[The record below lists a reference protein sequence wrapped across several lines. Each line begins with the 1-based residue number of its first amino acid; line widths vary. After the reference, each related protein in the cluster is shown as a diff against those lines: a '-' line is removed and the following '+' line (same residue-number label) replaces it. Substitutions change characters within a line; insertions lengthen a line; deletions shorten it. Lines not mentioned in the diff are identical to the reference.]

1 MSANLTIALDSAPL
15 NKDPHWPADYDGR
28 LISAALTRP
37 LLPTAKAAKAAK
49 APAYASA
56 KAPGAAPGNADRTR
70 GSALRAEYLER
81 HDRWRVHLDTSL
93 RWSDGT
99 QLTSADVLRSAQRVL
114 DRPHS
119 MAFRLL
125 HGESPRADAVR
136 SAGPGCVDFSFARP
150 ISFAEDVLT
159 LPQFAPGRAALTSS
173 LGPYQ
178 LIGTGDRNATLAG
191 NPYQRPPEGEPAEL
205 LEFRFFP
212 DVNHAINEYARGA
225 VDVLPTTGMGTAE
238 LALARGGQDIP
249 FGDIPIFGCL
259 DFGSRSSL
267 LSGPPEVRR
276 ALGASLN
283 RAAIARALPDL
294 IRPYW
299 TASGAWSD
307 NAPAAEPTAELTTV
321 QVDAVRKALGANVE
335 IPFAAFRPNDEIVA
349 GICGQL
355 KSVFGIAASGRP
367 LGYRQYART
376 VVSGDYSLMYT
387 LTVADFCHPAALL
400 LPWRSDSPHARRLG
414 FRDTELDRRIDAAA
428 TSFDAQH
435 TLWRDA
441 DQRWLELMP
450 RIPVIQV
457 RAGTVHS
464 DRVRGV
470 RLGRDGLIDMDRLS
484 LTRSAQLRNEGIPS

>member
-37 LLPTAKAAKAAK
+37 LLP
-49 APAYASA
+49 
-56 KAPGAAPGNADRTR
+56 PGEADRTR

-99 QLTSADVLRSAQRVL
+99 RLTSADVLLSAQRVL
-114 DRPHS
+114 DRQHS

-136 SAGPGCVDFSFARP
+136 SAGTGCVDFSFARP

-159 LPQFAPGRAALTSS
+159 LPQLAPGRAALTSS
-173 LGPYQ
+173 LGAYQ
-178 LIGTGDRNATLAG
+178 LIGTGDRSATLAR
-191 NPYQRPPEGEPAEL
+191 NPYQRPQEGEPAEL

-212 DVNHAINEYARGA
+212 DVNHAINEYASGA

-238 LALARGGQDIP
+238 LTLARGGHDIP

-259 DFGSRSSL
+259 DFGSKSSL
-267 LSGPPEVRR
+267 LSGPPEVRH

-283 RAAIARALPDL
+283 RAAMARALPDL

-299 TASGAWSD
+299 TASGVWSND
-307 NAPAAEPTAELTTV
+307 ATAEPPVKPAPG
-321 QVDAVRKALGANVE
+321 QVDAVRRALGANVE

-367 LGYRQYART
+367 LDYRQYART

-428 TSFDAQH
+428 TSFDDQD

>member
-15 NKDPHWPADYDGR
+15 SKDPYWPADYDGR

-37 LLPTAKAAKAAK
+37 LLAAAKASG
-49 APAYASA
+49 AY
-56 KAPGAAPGNADRTR
+56 GGR
-70 GSALRAEYLER
+70 GSALRAEYLELR
-81 HDRWRVHLDTSL
+81 DSWRVHLDTSL

-114 DRPHS
+114 GRPHS

-136 SAGPGCVDFSFARP
+136 SAGAGCVEFSFARP
-150 ISFAEDVLT
+150 VSFAEEVLT
-159 LPQFAPGRAALTSS
+159 LPQLAPCRTALSSS
-173 LGPYQ
+173 LGAYQ
-178 LIGTGDRNATLAG
+178 LIGTGDRNATLAR
-191 NPYQRPPEGEPAEL
+191 NPYQQPQEGEPAEL

-212 DVNHAINEYARGA
+212 DVTRAINEYASGA

-238 LALARGGQDIP
+238 LALARGGHDVP
-249 FGDIPIFGCL
+249 FCDIPIFGCL
-259 DFGSRSSL
+259 DFGSKSSL
-267 LSGPPEVRR
+267 LSGPPEVRH

-283 RAAIARALPDL
+283 RTAIARALPDL

-299 TASGAWSD
+299 TASGAWSH
-307 NAPAAEPTAELTTV
+307 NAPTAEPTAKPAPV
-321 QVDAVRKALGANVE
+321 HVDAVRKALGTNVE

-349 GICGQL
+349 GICEQL

-367 LGYRQYART
+367 LDYRQYART
-376 VVSGDYSLMYT
+376 VVSGGYSLMYT

-400 LPWRSDSPHARRLG
+400 LPWHSDSPHARRLG
-414 FRDTELDRRIDAAA
+414 FRSTGLDRRIDAAA
-428 TSFDAQH
+428 ASFDDQDS
-435 TLWRDA
+435 LWLDA
-441 DQRWLELMP
+441 DEHWLELMP

-457 RAGTVHS
+457 RAGAVHG
-464 DRVRGV
+464 DRVRDV